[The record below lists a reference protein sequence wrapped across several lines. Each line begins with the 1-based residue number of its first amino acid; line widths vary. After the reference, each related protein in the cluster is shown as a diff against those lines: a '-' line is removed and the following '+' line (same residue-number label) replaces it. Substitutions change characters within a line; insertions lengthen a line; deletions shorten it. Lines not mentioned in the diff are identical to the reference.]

1 MRRDEAAAMANGN
14 SPEAIVEAWPGTALG
29 QPGAA
34 AVFVSGAYYV
44 NRSRDAA
51 LRSSTCTALDLLG

>member
-1 MRRDEAAAMANGN
+1 MANGN